1 MAINRK
7 NGITWS
13 VLFLWWFL
21 VYEDGI
27 TVRWGSFQSK
37 AECQVLLEKVARARH
52 TSGCLTEPALS
63 KEYRGPLAGQT
74 A

>member
-37 AECQVLLEKVARARH
+37 AECQTLFGKGGCDRH
-52 TSGCLTEPALS
+52 TSGCLTEPVLS

-74 A
+74 V